1 MQKAIT
7 SQNYINLTSYLKK
20 RRLELGLS
28 MRDLGERIDQPHSF
42 VQKLEDGQKKL
53 DIYQYVQYCEALELD
68 APETLRIFVVQP
80 MPF

>member
-53 DIYQYVQYCEALELD
+53 DIYQYVQY
-68 APETLRIFVVQP
+68 
-80 MPF
+80 

>member
-1 MQKAIT
+1 M
-7 SQNYINLTSYLKK
+7 
-20 RRLELGLS
+20 S

-68 APETLRIFVVQP
+68 APETLRILVVQP

>member
-53 DIYQYVQYCEALELD
+53 DIYQYVQYCEALCL
-68 APETLRIFVVQP
+68 TRQRL
-80 MPF
+80 

>member
-68 APETLRIFVVQP
+68 APETLRILVVQP

>member
-28 MRDLGERIDQPHSF
+28 MRDPHSF
-42 VQKLEDGQKKL
+42 VPKLADGQTKL

-68 APETLRIFVVQP
+68 APETLRILVVQP

>member
-53 DIYQYVQYCEALELD
+53 DIYQYVELD
-68 APETLRIFVVQP
+68 APETLRILVVQP

>member
-42 VQKLEDGQKKL
+42 VQKLEDGQKMS
-53 DIYQYVQYCEALELD
+53 YAEETVQVNL
-68 APETLRIFVVQP
+68 VN
-80 MPF
+80 